1 MMFHL
6 FKSDSF
12 WVAGAIA
19 ASLVGVNGIATT
31 LKTQAQSQSDRDQN
45 AALQAVAKMT
55 EGQRTYYQ
63 NNGKFRATVD
73 NIQQDFG
80 ITLPSTFDYAVRTT
94 SEAAYSYV
102 IPAQSP
108 ISGKLTAYVGAT
120 FITPFQNPKITT
132 IICENTNPGQ
142 TRPADPQLVR
152 GADLANPTKLALQ
165 CGDFSVEVPASKVN
179 E

>member
-1 MMFHL
+1 MSKFSKHL
-6 FKSDSF
+6 WKN
-12 WVAGAIA
+12 GAIA
-19 ASLVGVNGIATT
+19 VLVGGSILLGVGLT
-31 LKTQAQSQSDRDQN
+31 TQAQNNSDQDQDQDQN

-63 NNGKFRATVD
+63 TNNQFRARID

-80 ITLPSTFDYAVRTT
+80 ITLPSTFNYAVRTT

-102 IPAQSP
+102 IPAQSGP
-108 ISGKLTAYVGAT
+108 LKAYVGAA
-120 FITPFQNPKITT
+120 FLTPNQTPKITT
-132 IICENTNPGQ
+132 IICENNNPGQ

-152 GADLANPTKLALQ
+152 DPLNPQKLSLQ
-165 CGDFSVEVPASKVN
+165 CGQFSIQVPESMVN